1 MIIPEKPK
9 NERLRLRAV
18 RQLGLLNSLPQ
29 ETYDNITTLAQ
40 EICETPVA
48 LLTILDD
55 EKQWFKSKKG
65 IELNETDRDISFC
78 GHAIL
83 EPHKLFEVEDASKD
97 QRFKDNPL
105 VTFEDLSVKAYAG
118 IPILNKE
125 GHPLGT
131 LCVLSKKPK
140 KLSLH
145 QRKSLIALGKQV
157 EILYEFHLRSLE
169 LEDMRDELAENNKIL
184 KEFAGNVSHDLKM
197 PLANIILTSD
207 ITKAKYSNVLDE
219 IGIGYLEYIKS
230 SGLKLS
236 QYITSLLEYYSG
248 SGEKITDIEYFF
260 LNDLIEDIIDLL
272 KIEIKCNIELPEKNI
287 GIAGNRA
294 ALGQVLMNLISNSI
308 NHNPKEEIEINISCK
323 EEDDNYYFGIQD
335 NGVGIP
341 EKELKNIFQLFTVIK
356 VKDSDSSDGHGIG
369 LSTVK
374 KLIKKMEGE
383 INVKSDE
390 GEGTLFEFSIKKGE
404 VL

>member
-40 EICETPVA
+40 EICDTPVA

-83 EPHKLFEVEDASKD
+83 EPHELFEVEDASKD
-97 QRFKDNPL
+97 QRFKNNPL
-105 VTFEDLSVKAYAG
+105 VTFEDLSVRAYAG

-207 ITKAKYSNVLDE
+207 IVKAKYSSFLDE
-219 IGIGYLEYIKS
+219 TGIGYLEYIKK

-236 QYITSLLEYYSG
+236 DYISSLLEYYSE
-248 SGEKITDIEYFF
+248 SGDRIKKIENFY

-272 KIEIKCNIELPEKNI
+272 QIDSNCDINFPEENIEVT
-287 GIAGNRA
+287 ADRA
-294 ALGQVLMNLISNSI
+294 AIGQVLMNLISNSI
-308 NHNPKEEIEINISCK
+308 KHNPKDEILINISC
-323 EEDDNYYFGIQD
+323 EEKDGFYYFGVKD
-335 NGVGIP
+335 NGEGIP
-341 EKELKNIFQLFTVIK
+341 EKDLKKIFQLFTVIK
-356 VKDSDSSDGHGIG
+356 VKNAKSSEGHGIG

-374 KLIKKMEGE
+374 KLIRKMEGD
-383 INVKSDE
+383 INVKSRD
-390 GEGTLFEFSIKKGE
+390 GEGTLFEFSVKKGK
-404 VL
+404 V